1 MGKTEEQYDTN
12 DMCVS
17 VCQLGC
23 IWRSP
28 VHWEHVFAGEGR
40 IPQHRGHGLPVLRH
54 CSLLHTDCWT
64 RKYCPFRCPLQ
75 PCWYRGLTVFCR
87 WQMNLSGLL
96 VQEFSLPSI
105 VLFSKVG
112 CRGRKVVLRNGAVN
126 LLQTGL
132 DARVRSLVV
141 EGGM

>member
-1 MGKTEEQYDTN
+1 
-12 DMCVS
+12 
-17 VCQLGC
+17 
-23 IWRSP
+23 
-28 VHWEHVFAGEGR
+28 
-40 IPQHRGHGLPVLRH
+40 
-54 CSLLHTDCWT
+54 
-64 RKYCPFRCPLQ
+64 
-75 PCWYRGLTVFCR
+75 
-87 WQMNLSGLL
+87 MNLSGLL